1 MRKFIP
7 LVVTA
12 AFVYWGFY
20 LRAAGASNWVFA
32 PEAVTDLLV
41 RPGDA
46 TGLSFSLGRTV
57 LKPKDVQPRD

>member
-12 AFVYWGFY
+12 AF
-20 LRAAGASNWVFA
+20 A
-32 PEAVTDLLV
+32 PKSVTDLLV

-46 TGLSFSLGRTV
+46 IGLSFSLGRTA